1 MAMSKKDAIP
11 FAVLLALL
19 LAWPY
24 LDRILAEK
32 FFPDH
37 VAAQKAKA
45 VAPAAGPAET
55 ELANPETAPAAEAA
69 PVADVAPQAEASAPS
84 PVAAEAA
91 ADLPPA
97 TEITI
102 TNALVDVVVSSRGG
116 TVTRATLKEY
126 PRAVDNPEPV
136 LLDFHQQP
144 ALAYGKLNGLGS
156 GFDFTVRASEDRT
169 VVLERQTAQ
178 GLRLR
183 RTLTLNDRYVIQ
195 LVDELTNEGTELIA
209 LPAHELGTGSMRR
222 EAGHKD
228 SAGVIT
234 LGVDSLS
241 PGGQKVQHWG
251 NRIAKL
257 FDSEMEDAGLPGLPA
272 EIDVAPHDQP
282 VDWVAAKN
290 KYFAQ
295 ILTPEGGAEGLRVR
309 ARRALT
315 PREAAEPGLAVRK
328 MTAVDEVGAAAVFAS
343 QNLAPGEKL
352 ERKVTY
358 YVGPKKFSE
367 LHAMALHQVDVME
380 FGDWI
385 KPISKLLLK
394 VLNGI
399 HQFIPNYGIA
409 IILLTIIVRVVFW
422 PVTHKSTESM
432 KRMSAL
438 QPMMKAINDKYAPA
452 SSDSEKVRK
461 DKAMKKQQE
470 IMALYKEHKVNP
482 LGGCL
487 PMLIQIPVFFALFV
501 VLRSAIELR
510 FADFLWIR
518 DLSEPENLLPGMIPF
533 VGSLNILPL
542 LMSFTMWLQMKLSP
556 TAGDP
561 AQQKIMSVMMPIMM
575 LFFLYGFASG
585 LALYWTTQNVL
596 MIIQQVM
603 MKRKNAAVP
612 LKA

>member
-1 MAMSKKDAIP
+1 MAMNKKDAIP
-11 FAVLLALL
+11 FGILLALL

-24 LDRILAEK
+24 IDRLVVKK
-32 FFPDH
+32 FFPNH
-37 VAAQKAKA
+37 APAKPAA
-45 VAPAAGPAET
+45 VAPAVGPVESVLTPPT
-55 ELANPETAPAAEAA
+55 EL
-69 PVADVAPQAEASAPS
+69 ASAPS
-84 PVAAEAA
+84 TNPAPEAA
-91 ADLPPA
+91 PAVATSAPAVVGEQPGEQPPA
-97 TEITI
+97 TELVLA
-102 TNALVDVVVSSRGG
+102 NELVELALSSRGG
-116 TVTRATLKEY
+116 TVVRATLKEY
-126 PRAVDNPEPV
+126 PRTLESGADDRVV
-136 LLDFHQQP
+136 LDFADRP
-144 ALAYGKLNGLGS
+144 ALAYEKLNGLGAE
-156 GFDFTVRASEDRT
+156 FDFTVVSQDGRS
-169 VVLERQTAQ
+169 VVFERQAGQ

-183 RTLTLNDRYVIQ
+183 RTLTLNDRYVVQ
-195 LVDELTNEGTELIA
+195 VVDELVNESGVELA
-209 LPAHELGTGSMRR
+209 LPVHGVRTGPMRR
-222 EAGHKD
+222 EPGHKD
-228 SAGVIT
+228 SAGVVT

-251 NRIAKL
+251 NRIAKM
-257 FDSEMEDAGLPGLPA
+257 FSAEMEEAGLAGLPVVL
-272 EIDVAPHDQP
+272 DVAPHDQP

-295 ILTPEGGAEGLRVR
+295 IITPEGGAETCRVQ
-309 ARRALT
+309 ARRELA
-315 PREAAEPGLAVRK
+315 PREAVDAAAAPRK
-328 MTAVDEVGAAAVFAS
+328 MTSLSEVSAAALFAS
-343 QNLAPGEKL
+343 QTLAPGEKL
-352 ERKVTY
+352 EHRLTY

-399 HQFIPNYGIA
+399 HAVIPNYGIA

-432 KRMSAL
+432 KRMQQVAPLVNAL
-438 QPMMKAINDKYAPA
+438 REKY
-452 SSDSEKVRK
+452 K
-461 DKAMKKQQE
+461 DNPQKQQQE

-487 PMLIQIPVFFALFV
+487 PMLIQIPVFFALFT

-518 DLSEPENLLPGMIPF
+518 DLSEPENLFHGLVPF

-556 TAGDP
+556 SAGDP

-575 LFFLYGFASG
+575 LFFLYSFASG

-603 MKRKNAAVP
+603 MKKKNAAAP
-612 LKA
+612 AKA